1 MNCWR
6 SSSTGASLRPGGS
19 CMPWPVP
26 TAHCAGGFFLSSAV
40 CRCPIRTFGLP
51 RWPGWAR
58 RSTWENRL
66 RATAPPNER
75 SDSRHRGQLRHELA
89 RTNSLGARTEWIPLL
104 TRVDKESPRR
114 LQIVASGIK
123 SFSYAWAQAPLDLD
137 SPAPAARK
145 VQPQIDLRPRCG
157 SIEARQ
163 GPLGRDSKEGLDDA
177 ALPTR
182 PDYRMPGQLAVVLDA
197 EQGMQKAA
205 VAQVDFRRLD
215 RALSRVRGKG
225 RQTTHEQKVDEQI
238 DVARGRGLGDQTSTR
253 QARGVQ

>member
-75 SDSRHRGQLRHELA
+75 ADSRRRGQVSHE
-89 RTNSLGARTEWIPLL
+89 RWRPNSLGARTEWIPLL
-104 TRVDKESPRR
+104 TRVDKDSPRR
-114 LQIVASGIK
+114 LQIVARGIK
-123 SFSYAWAQAPLDLD
+123 SFPYAWAQAPLDLD

-145 VQPQIDLRPRCG
+145 VEHQVDLRPRCG
-157 SIEARQ
+157 SIEACQ
-163 GPLGRDSKEGLDDA
+163 GPLGRDSKEVLDDE
-177 ALPTR
+177 ALPTG
-182 PDYRMPGQLAVVLDA
+182 PDYRMPGQLGVVLDA

-205 VAQVDFRRLD
+205 VAQVDFRRLHQ
-215 RALSRVRGKG
+215 ALSRVRVKG
-225 RQTTHEQKVDEQI
+225 RQTAHEQKVDEQI
-238 DVARGRGLGDQTSTR
+238 DVARDRGRGDRKSSC